1 MVSLIC
7 VRHGQ
12 SRANERKIFTG
23 QTDVP
28 LSALGERQA
37 ERLEEYLLANYRIDA
52 VCSSDLRR
60 AYDTVAPVAAA
71 LGIPVR
77 KVPALREI
85 CGGAWEEKTAEEIA
99 RLFPDDYRL
108 WREDIG
114 ECRCTGGES
123 VAEVQA
129 RAVAAVRAIVSENE
143 GKTVLIGAHACVL
156 RTLQCFWQ
164 HIPLS
169 RMKEIAWVPNASV
182 TQVDYQT
189 DGIWRIVRL
198 GDVSFQQGEVT
209 RISQGF

>member
-1 MVSLIC
+1 M
-7 VRHGQ
+7 
-12 SRANERKIFTG
+12 
-23 QTDVP
+23 
-28 LSALGERQA
+28 
-37 ERLEEYLLANYRIDA
+37 
-52 VCSSDLRR
+52 
-60 AYDTVAPVAAA
+60 
-71 LGIPVR
+71 
-77 KVPALREI
+77 
-85 CGGAWEEKTAEEIA
+85 
-99 RLFPDDYRL
+99 
-108 WREDIG
+108 
-114 ECRCTGGES
+114 
-123 VAEVQA
+123 AEVQA

-189 DGIWRIVRL
+189 DGTWRIVRL